1 MIDTQNTQSFTAET
15 WTFWIAHGPD
25 ALHQGVLEPG
35 QSLQTGLPYLETH
48 TSQRAQDRRIAAL
61 RKDYDSALEQWRE
74 TLRLRNPFA
83 KLADH
88 RWRYETA
95 GLDLPGGQRIQTTRE
110 SQAQLTAV
118 INSLQLGLITEPV
131 TYKLDS
137 GWAEL
142 TTAQVTAVA
151 QAVGAHVKACFR
163 AERTVAAQLD
173 SMEDPTNA
181 DVTGLFEAAYIV
193 EMTQ

>member
-15 WTFWIAHGPD
+15 RTFWIAHGPD

-95 GLDLPGGQRIQTTRE
+95 GLDLPGVQRIQTTRE
-110 SQAQLTAV
+110 SQAQITAV
-118 INSLQLGLITEPV
+118 INSLQLSLITEPV

>member
-15 WTFWIAHGPD
+15 RTFWIAHGPD

-35 QSLQTGLPYLETH
+35 QSMQTGLPYLETYP
-48 TSQRAQDRRIAAL
+48 SQRAQDRRIVAL
-61 RKDYDSALEQWRE
+61 LKDYDSAVEQWRE
-74 TLRLRNPFA
+74 TLRLRDPVA

-95 GLDLPGGQRIQTTRE
+95 GLDLQGGQRIQTTRE
-110 SQAQLTAV
+110 SQAQITAV
-118 INSLQLGLITEPV
+118 VNSLQMGLIAEPV

-163 AERTVAAQLD
+163 AERVVAAQLD
-173 SMEDPTNA
+173 AMDDPTKA
-181 DVTGLFEAAYIV
+181 DVAGLFQAAYLA
-193 EMTQ
+193 EMTE

>member
-181 DVTGLFEAAYIV
+181 DVTGLFEAAYLA
-193 EMTQ
+193 EMTE

>member
-1 MIDTQNTQSFTAET
+1 MTDTQTTHSFTAET
-15 WTFWIAHGPD
+15 RTFWIAHGSD

-35 QSLQTGLPYLETH
+35 QSMQTGLPYLETH
-48 TSQRAQDRRIAAL
+48 TSRRVQGRRIAAL
-61 RKDYDSALEQWRE
+61 RRDYELALADWLE
-74 TLRLRNPFA
+74 TLRLRDPFA

-88 RWRYETA
+88 RWRHETA

-110 SQAQLTAV
+110 SQAQITAV
-118 INSLQLGLITEPV
+118 VNSLQMGLIAEPV

-137 GWAEL
+137 GWADL
-142 TTAQVTAVA
+142 SADHVTAVA
-151 QAVGAHVKACFR
+151 RAVGAHVKACFR
-163 AERTVAAQLD
+163 AERTVAAQLVA
-173 SMEDPTNA
+173 MEDPTNA

>member
-1 MIDTQNTQSFTAET
+1 
-15 WTFWIAHGPD
+15 
-25 ALHQGVLEPG
+25 L
-35 QSLQTGLPYLETH
+35 
-48 TSQRAQDRRIAAL
+48 AAL
-61 RKDYDSALEQWRE
+61 ARDYPRALADWLE
-74 TLRLRNPFA
+74 TLRLRDPVA

-95 GLDLPGGQRIQTTRE
+95 GLELPGGQRIQTTRE
-110 SQAQLTAV
+110 SQAQITAV
-118 INSLQLGLITEPV
+118 INSLQMGLIAEPV

-137 GWAEL
+137 GWADL
-142 TTAQVTAVA
+142 SADHVTAVA

-173 SMEDPTNA
+173 AMDDPTDA
-181 DVTGLFEAAYIV
+181 DVTGLFEAAYIA

>member
-110 SQAQLTAV
+110 SQAQITAV
-118 INSLQLGLITEPV
+118 INSLQIGLIAEPV

-163 AERTVAAQLD
+163 AERTVAAQLEAL
-173 SMEDPTNA
+173 EDPTNA
-181 DVTGLFEAAYIV
+181 DVTGLFEAAYLA
-193 EMTQ
+193 EMTE

>member
-1 MIDTQNTQSFTAET
+1 MTDTQTTHSFTAET
-15 WTFWIAHGPD
+15 QTFWIAHGPD
-25 ALHQGVLEPG
+25 ALHQGVLEPS
-35 QSLQTGLPYLETH
+35 QTMQTGLPYLETH

-61 RKDYDSALEQWRE
+61 RKDYDSAVEQWRE
-74 TLRLRNPFA
+74 TLRLRDPFA

-88 RWRYETA
+88 RWCYETA
-95 GLDLPGGQRIQTTRE
+95 GLDLQGGQRIQTTRE
-110 SQAQLTAV
+110 SQAQITAV
-118 INSLQLGLITEPV
+118 VNSLQMGLIAEPV

-142 TTAQVTAVA
+142 TTVQVTAVA

-163 AERTVAAQLD
+163 AERTVAAQLEVL
-173 SMEDPTNA
+173 EDPRNV
-181 DVTGLFEAAYIV
+181 DVTGLFEAAYNV

>member
-1 MIDTQNTQSFTAET
+1 MTDTQTTHSFIAET
-15 WTFWIAHGPD
+15 RIFWIAHGPD

-74 TLRLRNPFA
+74 TLRLRDPFA

-95 GLDLPGGQRIQTTRE
+95 GLELPGGQRIQTTRE
-110 SQAQLTAV
+110 SQAQITAV
-118 INSLQLGLITEPV
+118 VNSLQMGLITEPV

-137 GWAEL
+137 GWADL
-142 TTAQVTAVA
+142 SADHVTAVA

-173 SMEDPTNA
+173 AMDDPTDA
-181 DVTGLFEAAYIV
+181 DVTGLFEAAYIA
-193 EMTQ
+193 EMTE

>member
-1 MIDTQNTQSFTAET
+1 MTHSLTAQSR
-15 WTFWIAHGPD
+15 TFWIAHSTDDLQSGML
-25 ALHQGVLEPG
+25 APG
-35 QSLQTGLPYLETH
+35 ERISTGLDHLETH
-48 TSQRAQDRRIAAL
+48 N
-61 RKDYDSALEQWRE
+61 SALVQRQRLDALKRDYPKALAEWLE
-74 TLRLRNPFA
+74 TLRLRDPFA

-110 SQAQLTAV
+110 SQAQITAV
-118 INSLQLGLITEPV
+118 INSLQLSLITEPV

-163 AERTVAAQLD
+163 AERVVAAQLD
-173 SMEDPTNA
+173 AMDDPTKA
-181 DVTGLFEAAYIV
+181 DVAGLFQAAYLA
-193 EMTQ
+193 EMTE

>member
-163 AERTVAAQLD
+163 AERTAAAQLD

>member
-1 MIDTQNTQSFTAET
+1 MLA
-15 WTFWIAHGPD
+15 
-25 ALHQGVLEPG
+25 PG
-35 QSLQTGLPYLETH
+35 ERISTGLDHLETH
-48 TSQRAQDRRIAAL
+48 N
-61 RKDYDSALEQWRE
+61 SALVQRQRLDALKRDYPKALAEWLE
-74 TLRLRNPFA
+74 TLRLRDPFA

-110 SQAQLTAV
+110 SQAQITAV
-118 INSLQLGLITEPV
+118 INSLQLSLITEPV

-163 AERTVAAQLD
+163 AERVVAAQLD
-173 SMEDPTNA
+173 AMDDPTKA
-181 DVTGLFEAAYIV
+181 DVAGLFQAAYLA
-193 EMTQ
+193 EMTE